1 MDIFDSI
8 DSSFL
13 TFDLDFLIGNARMLR
28 RIVAIVKE
36 PKKVKEK
43 TSIPRIKKV
52 KKEGSQM
59 SLEMA
64 MEVLAKTDPERLM
77 RILTGKESLKNG

>member
-13 TFDLDFLIGNARMLR
+13 SFDLNFLIGNARMLR
-28 RIVAIVKE
+28 RTVAIVKE

-52 KKEGSQM
+52 KKESSQM
-59 SLEMA
+59 SFELA
-64 MEVLAKTDPERLM
+64 MEVLVKTDPERLM

>member
-8 DSSFL
+8 DNSFL
-13 TFDLDFLIGNARMLR
+13 SFNLDFLIGNARMLR
-28 RIVAIVKE
+28 RTVAIVKE

-52 KKEGSQM
+52 KKESPQM

-64 MEVLAKTDPERLM
+64 MEVLAKTDPQRLM

>member
-8 DSSFL
+8 DNSFL
-13 TFDLDFLIGNARMLR
+13 SFNLDFLIGNARMLR
-28 RIVAIVKE
+28 RTVAIVKE

-52 KKEGSQM
+52 KKESSQM
-59 SLEMA
+59 SLEVA

>member
-8 DSSFL
+8 NSSFL
-13 TFDLDFLIGNARMLR
+13 SFDLDFLIGNARMLR
-28 RIVAIVKE
+28 RTVAIVKE

-52 KKEGSQM
+52 KKESSQM
-59 SLEMA
+59 SLEVA
-64 MEVLAKTDPERLM
+64 MEVLAKTDPQRLM

>member
-8 DSSFL
+8 DNSFL
-13 TFDLDFLIGNARMLR
+13 SFNLDFLIGNARMLR
-28 RIVAIVKE
+28 RTVAIVKE

-52 KKEGSQM
+52 KKESSQM
-59 SLEMA
+59 SFELA